1 MQVNLLNNTQTNFL
15 FFICKNVDVKSKK
28 QLRVG
33 NMKNLISLPNL
44 QKQNKYILLWP
55 AVALMT
61 YVTSIGYRYWL
72 RRMTHEIDETYYL
85 HDD

>member
-44 QKQNKYILLWP
+44 QKQNKYLGPITL
-55 AVALMT
+55 ACCGT
-61 YVTSIGYRYWL
+61 YDVCNIYRL
-72 RRMTHEIDETYYL
+72 PVLAEENDT
-85 HDD
+85 